1 MFADQPKPAEA
12 AHVRIPF
19 ARRAVSAELV
29 ADLYEILD
37 ATMLLLGAD
46 QGNIQLY
53 DPARDV
59 LEIIA
64 HRGLPEEFLTAL
76 RTVSRQD
83 QTASARAL
91 REGRRVVIEDV
102 NQDAAYAPYRHIAA
116 QAGFRAVQATPMLR
130 HDGRLLGVLATE
142 LSEAR
147 RFSAQELRILDL
159 YSRQAADAVER
170 SRVERDLE
178 TARRRLAT
186 ALNAGE
192 IGVFDWDMLSD
203 QVHGDANFE
212 RMFGIKLDEQG
223 SAPRSAFEPFIH
235 PDDREM
241 RADRVKRAIDTGEP
255 YEAEYRIV
263 DGDAT
268 RWVISRGRMERDAS
282 GKPIRFLGV
291 LLDVTARRKAEQDR
305 KDITDDLDRLFRI
318 HETIL
323 STTDDFAFI
332 FDRNGRFLY
341 ANRRLLTVW
350 AKTLD
355 QIIGKTCLE
364 LGYEPWHHDMH
375 MREIAQVLATTQPIR
390 GEVPFTGASGISGIY
405 DYIFSPVLGP
415 DGEVEVI
422 VGTTRDVTERKRAEE
437 SLREMDRQKNA
448 FLAQLAHE
456 LRNPLAPIRN
466 AARIFKMK
474 QSAEPDVLWASE
486 VIDRQVD
493 HLARL
498 IDDLLDVSRISRNK
512 LELRRQRIE
521 LQEVVR
527 GAVEISQPTIDQNGH
542 KLVLDVPAEPVYL
555 LADMARLTQAL
566 MNLIINA
573 AKYTDVGGRIEL
585 SARREGDEAVMRV
598 KDNGIG
604 IDAAAIPRLFEM
616 FFQAEASMDRSQGGL
631 GIGLSL
637 VRSVAELHGGAV
649 EGRSAGLG
657 KGSEFILRVPALAA
671 SAKSASSNP
680 VSAGGAAPSS
690 ARRVLVVDD
699 NQDGA
704 ESLAMFLQIGG
715 HEVHTAY
722 DGEEA
727 VAAAETFRPE
737 VVLLDI
743 GMPKLNGYEACRRIR
758 NSAWGRDMVLI
769 AQTGWGQEEDKRR
782 TKEAGFDD
790 HLVKPVDPIAL
801 MKMVTEA
808 TRREAVASEKGKG

>member
-1 MFADQPKPAEA
+1 MFAATPKPTDPVPA
-12 AHVRIPF
+12 RDSF

-37 ATMLLLGAD
+37 ATMLLLEAE

-53 DPARDV
+53 DPVRDV
-59 LEIIA
+59 LEIVA
-64 HRGLPEEFLTAL
+64 HRGLPEEFLKAL
-76 RTVSRQD
+76 RTVSRHD
-83 QTASARAL
+83 ETASARAL
-91 REGRRVVIEDV
+91 REGKRVIIEDV
-102 NQDAAYAPYRHIAA
+102 EKDAAYAPYRHIAA
-116 QAGFRAVQATPMLR
+116 QAGFRAVQATPMLG

-147 RFSAQELRILDL
+147 SFSPQELRILDL
-159 YSRQAADAVER
+159 YSRQAADAIER
-170 SRVERDLE
+170 ARAERDLD
-178 TARRRLAT
+178 TVRRRLEA

-192 IGVFDWDMLSD
+192 IGVFDWDMVTD
-203 QVHGDANFE
+203 QVYGDANFE
-212 RMFGIKLDEQG
+212 RMFGIKLDEHG
-223 SAPRSAFEPFIH
+223 AAPRSIFEPAIH
-235 PDDREM
+235 PDDRAA
-241 RADRVKRAIDTGEP
+241 RSTRVQLAIETGAH

-263 DGDAT
+263 NGGAP
-268 RWVISRGRMERDAS
+268 RWVTSRGRVERDAS
-282 GKPIRFLGV
+282 GKAVRFVGV
-291 LLDVTARRKAEQDR
+291 LLDITARRKAERDR
-305 KDITDDLDRLFRI
+305 QEISEDRDRLSRTY
-318 HETIL
+318 ETLL
-323 STTDDFAFI
+323 SGIEDFAYV
-332 FDRNGRFLY
+332 FDRQGRFLY
-341 ANRRLLTVW
+341 ANPPLLKLY
-350 AKTLD
+350 ARTLD
-355 QIIGKTCLE
+355 QVVGRTFNE
-364 LGYEPWHHDMH
+364 LGYEQRDHERHQ
-375 MREIAQVLATTQPIR
+375 REIAQVIETGQPFR
-390 GEVPFTGASGISGIY
+390 GEIELARESGTTGIY
-405 DYIFSPVLGP
+405 DYIFSPVVGP
-415 DGEVEVI
+415 NGEVEVV
-422 VGTTRDVTERKRAEE
+422 VGITRDVTERKRAEE

-466 AARIFKMK
+466 AARIFRMK

-493 HLARL
+493 HLTRL

-527 GAVEISQPTIDQNGH
+527 GAVEISLPTIDQNGH
-542 KLVLDVPAEPVYL
+542 KLILDVSPEPVYL

-573 AKYTDVGGRIEL
+573 AKYTDAGGQIEL
-585 SARREGDEAVMRV
+585 AARREGDEAVLRV

-604 IDAAAIPRLFEM
+604 MEAASIPKLFEM
-616 FFQAEASMDRSQGGL
+616 FYQADASLDRSQGGL

-637 VRSVAELHGGAV
+637 VKSVVELHGGTV

-657 KGSEFILRVPALAA
+657 KGSEFIVRVPALAA
-671 SAKSASSNP
+671 AAQQASSKP
-680 VSAGGAAPSS
+680 AVGGAVPSN

-699 NQDGA
+699 NHDGA

-715 HEVHTAY
+715 HDVRTAY

-727 VAAAETFRPE
+727 VTAAETFRPE

-758 NSAWGRDMVLI
+758 DSDWGRDMILI

-782 TKEAGFDD
+782 TREAGFDG
-790 HLVKPVDPIAL
+790 HLVKPVDPMVL
-801 MKMVTEA
+801 MKMVMEA
-808 TRREAVASEKGKG
+808 KRP